1 MSMHFLRQCANVGTA
16 CLLDAVV
23 WKEKLI
29 ITIMSPDLIYISLKE
44 KYGCNKALHEIKI
57 GTPIMT
63 FFVEAQLRYEA
74 MLKKLMH

>member
-29 ITIMSPDLIYISLKE
+29 IAIHVTRILTEYKP
-44 KYGCNKALHEIKI
+44 
-57 GTPIMT
+57 
-63 FFVEAQLRYEA
+63 
-74 MLKKLMH
+74 